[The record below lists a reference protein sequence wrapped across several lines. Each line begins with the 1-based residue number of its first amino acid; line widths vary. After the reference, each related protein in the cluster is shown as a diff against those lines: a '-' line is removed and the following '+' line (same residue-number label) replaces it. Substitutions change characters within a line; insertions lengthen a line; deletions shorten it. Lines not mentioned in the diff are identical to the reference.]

1 MFTDNRKMSY
11 FCTLTH
17 KEAKSSTKDNMAI
30 NMLQY
35 RRELNPS
42 QLKNRLFDYTLTMA
56 PYV

>member
-17 KEAKSSTKDNMAI
+17 KEDKSSTKDNMAI

-42 QLKNRLFDYTLTMA
+42 QLNNRLFDYTLTMA